1 MGSLANTASRV
12 VILAGLAGDQ
22 ITIKY
27 KKLSKNINFRVIK
40 KN

>member
-1 MGSLANTASRV
+1 MGSLANTTSRV

-22 ITIKY
+22 ITIK
-27 KKLSKNINFRVIK
+27 LLKNINFRVIK